1 MSEPGRDETSARPR
15 RAAGGGSADLRASD
29 ADWRPT
35 ARFETFIDDDATVI
49 RPLGR
54 QPQYPGLV
62 AGEAPPAEATEGQ
75 PAAVPEEPSL
85 ARSSAIMAAGSMV
98 SRVLGLVRTSLLTAV
113 VGVSLANDA
122 FAVANSL
129 PNYVFM
135 LLSAGLLNA
144 VLIPQITRAMRQDDE
159 GRDFIDR
166 LVTVSIALVVGVA
179 LLATVLAPWLVSATS
194 DLSGASH
201 HLAVLFAYIC
211 LPQIAFYGL
220 YAVLGQV
227 LNARNQFAAFM
238 WSPVLA
244 NVVQIVGLVYF
255 LATWHAQA
263 DPRHWTSAMVWVLAG
278 TTTLG
283 IVLQGLFLAVPLWR
297 GGFRW
302 RPRLDL
308 RGSGLHAA
316 SRMAAWSFVAL
327 LVSIAGGLV
336 IQKVLTAVRD
346 RPGNEHIV
354 SVAGQQLAFL
364 IFMIPHAF
372 ITTSILTA
380 LFPRMSRAVHDGD
393 EDGLRGLVRRGMTM
407 PAVAVI
413 PASVAL
419 AVLAVPV
426 IRLLFSMRAQ
436 DSLVVGQALAI
447 MSLGTLAFGLTT
459 LQQRYCF
466 AREDGRLNL
475 WLQVLVTGGQ
485 VAIGLVALV
494 AAPQHAVL
502 WAAAG
507 QTIGNTVAAVAYL
520 VVAGRQLG
528 DYGLGGVVRLWARL
542 GIASVLAAA
551 ASGWVAWGLG
561 HLGGTRSVQLIVLLV
576 AGVLFLGVFW
586 VMAQL
591 LRITEVDDFLAP
603 ILRRLPGRRAAAA

>member
-1 MSEPGRDETSARPR
+1 MSRPGPDEPHARPR
-15 RAAGGGSADLRASD
+15 RARDDSFGDRDAAGLVDLPPPAYD
-29 ADWRPT
+29 ALL
-35 ARFETFIDDDATVI
+35 DDDATAI
-49 RPLGR
+49 RPALR
-54 QPQYPGLV
+54 QPYYPGLSPESPTRPGRPASGGA
-62 AGEAPPAEATEGQ
+62 AG
-75 PAAVPEEPSL
+75 EPSL

-144 VLIPQITRAMRQDDE
+144 VLIPQITKAMRRDDE
-159 GRDFIDR
+159 GRGFIDR
-166 LVTVSIALVVGVA
+166 LVTVSLALVVGVA
-179 LLATVLAPWLVSATS
+179 LLATVVAPWLVRGTS
-194 DLSGASH
+194 DLSGSSY

-244 NVVQIVGLVYF
+244 NLVQIAGLVYF
-255 LATWHAQA
+255 LARWHAQP
-263 DPRHWTSAMVWVLAG
+263 DPGTWTQTMVWVLAG
-278 TTTLG
+278 STTIG
-283 IVLQGLFLAVPLWR
+283 IILQGLFLVVPLWR

-302 RPRLDL
+302 RPRWDL

-336 IQKVLTAVRD
+336 IQKVLTAVRE
-346 RPGNEHIV
+346 RPGNEHVV

-393 EDGLRGLVRRGMTM
+393 EDALRTLVRRGMAM

-413 PASVAL
+413 PASIAL

-426 IRLLFSMRAQ
+426 IRLLFSMRPA

-447 MSLGTLAFGLTT
+447 MAIGTLAFGLTT

-466 AREDGRLNL
+466 AREQGWLNL
-475 WLQVLVTGGQ
+475 WMQLLVTGGQ

-507 QTIGNTVAAVAYL
+507 QTAGNAMAALAFLIVSR
-520 VVAGRQLG
+520 RQLG
-528 DYGLGGVVRLWARL
+528 DFGLGRVIRLWARL
-542 GIASVLAAA
+542 TVASVLAGSLA
-551 ASGWVAWGLG
+551 GFVAWGLG
-561 HLGGTRSVQLIVLLV
+561 HLGTGRPIQLVLLLI
-576 AGVLFLGVFW
+576 AGTIFLVVFW
-586 VMAQL
+586 IMSQL
-591 LRITEVDDFLAP
+591 LRITEVDEFLAP
-603 ILRRLPGRRAAAA
+603 ILRRLPGRRRAAA

>member
-1 MSEPGRDETSARPR
+1 MSRPGPDEPHARPR
-15 RAAGGGSADLRASD
+15 RAWADSSGDRDAASRFDLPPPAYD
-29 ADWRPT
+29 A
-35 ARFETFIDDDATVI
+35 FLDDDATAI
-49 RPLGR
+49 RPALR
-54 QPQYPGLV
+54 QPYYPGLS
-62 AGEAPPAEATEGQ
+62 ADSPPTPGRPASGGATG
-75 PAAVPEEPSL
+75 EPSL

-98 SRVLGLVRTSLLTAV
+98 SRVLGLVRTALLTAV

-144 VLIPQITRAMRQDDE
+144 VLIPQITKAMRRDDE

-166 LVTVSIALVVGVA
+166 LVTVSLALVVGVA
-179 LLATVLAPWLVSATS
+179 LLATVVAPWLVRGTS
-194 DLSGASH
+194 DLSGSSY

-244 NVVQIVGLVYF
+244 NLVQIAGLVYF
-255 LATWHAQA
+255 LARWHAQP
-263 DPRHWTSAMVWVLAG
+263 DPGTWTQTMVWVLAG
-278 TTTLG
+278 STTVG
-283 IVLQGLFLAVPLWR
+283 IILQGLFLVVPLWR

-302 RPRLDL
+302 RPRWDL

-327 LVSIAGGLV
+327 LVSISGGLV
-336 IQKVLTAVRD
+336 IQKVLTAVRE
-346 RPGNEHIV
+346 RPGNEHVV

-393 EDGLRGLVRRGMTM
+393 EEGLRTLVRRGMAM

-413 PASVAL
+413 PASIAL

-426 IRLLFSMRAQ
+426 IRLLFSMRPK
-436 DSLVVGQALAI
+436 DSLVVGEALAI
-447 MSLGTLAFGLTT
+447 MAVGTLAFGLTT

-466 AREDGRLNL
+466 AREQGWLNL
-475 WLQVLVTGGQ
+475 WMQLLVTGGQ
-485 VAIGLVALV
+485 VAAGLVALV

-507 QTIGNTVAAVAYL
+507 QTVGNTVAAVAYL
-520 VVAGRQLG
+520 AVARRQLG

-551 ASGWVAWGLG
+551 ASGWIAWGLG
-561 HLGGTRSVQLIVLLV
+561 HLGTTRLVQLVVLV
-576 AGVLFLGVFW
+576 IAGSIFLAVFW
-586 VMAQL
+586 VVAQL

-603 ILRRLPGRRAAAA
+603 IVRRIPGRRAAAA

>member
-1 MSEPGRDETSARPR
+1 MSQTGPDEPRVRPR
-15 RAAGGGSADLRASD
+15 RARDDSFGDRAGSNRVDPPLRGVGA
-29 ADWRPT
+29 
-35 ARFETFIDDDATVI
+35 FVDDDATTI
-49 RPLGR
+49 RPAIR
-54 QPQYPGLV
+54 QPYYRGLSPDSPATPG
-62 AGEAPPAEATEGQ
+62 PPASAA
-75 PAAVPEEPSL
+75 PAEPSL

-144 VLIPQITRAMRQDDE
+144 VLIPQITKAMRRDDE

-166 LVTVSIALVVGVA
+166 LVTVSLALVVGVA
-179 LLATVLAPWLVSATS
+179 LLATVVAPWLVRGTS
-194 DLSGASH
+194 DLSGSSY

-227 LNARNQFAAFM
+227 LNARDQFAAYM

-244 NVVQIVGLVYF
+244 NVVQISGLVYF
-255 LATWHAQA
+255 LARWHAQT
-263 DPRHWTSAMVWVLAG
+263 DPGRWTPTMVWVLAG
-278 TTTLG
+278 STTVG
-283 IVLQGLFLAVPLWR
+283 IVLQGLFLVIPLWR

-302 RPRLDL
+302 RPRWDL

-380 LFPRMSRAVHDGD
+380 LYPRMSRAVHDGD
-393 EDGLRGLVRRGMTM
+393 ESHLRTLVRRGMTM

-413 PASVAL
+413 PASVGL

-426 IRLLFSMRAQ
+426 IRLLFSMRPD
-436 DSLVVGQALAI
+436 DSLVVGQALGI
-447 MSLGTLAFGLTT
+447 MAVGTLAFGITT

-466 AREDGRLNL
+466 AREQGWLNL
-475 WLQVLVTGGQ
+475 WMQFLVTGWQ
-485 VAIGLVALV
+485 VAVGLVALV

-507 QTIGNTVAAVAYL
+507 QTVGNTVASIAYL
-520 VVAGRQLG
+520 IVSRRQLG
-528 DYGLGGVVRLWARL
+528 DFGLGAVMRLWARL
-542 GIASVLAAA
+542 AVASLFAGALA
-551 ASGWVAWGLG
+551 GFVAWGLG
-561 HLGGTRSVQLIVLLV
+561 HLGTGRLVQLVLLV
-576 AGVLFLGVFW
+576 VAGTIFVAVFW
-586 VMAQL
+586 IMSQL
-591 LRITEVDDFLAP
+591 LRISEVDDFLAP
-603 ILRRLPGRRAAAA
+603 ILRRLPGRRRAVA

>member
-1 MSEPGRDETSARPR
+1 MSETGPGEPDVRPR
-15 RAAGGGSADLRASD
+15 RAAGVRHGDRDLWDPR
-29 ADWRPT
+29 RPT
-35 ARFETFIDDDATVI
+35 DHVETFVDDDATVI

-62 AGEAPPAEATEGQ
+62 GDDVPEQTPEGAPE
-75 PAAVPEEPSL
+75 AVPEEPSL

-144 VLIPQITRAMRQDDE
+144 VLIPQITRAMRRDDQ

-166 LVTVSIALVVGVA
+166 LVTVSLALVVAVA
-179 LLATVLAPWLVSATS
+179 LIATVAAPWLVRGTS
-194 DLSGASH
+194 DLSGSSY

-211 LPQIAFYGL
+211 LPQIAFYGI

-244 NVVQIVGLVYF
+244 NIVQIAGLAYF
-255 LATWHAQA
+255 LAQWHAQA
-263 DPRHWTSAMVWVLAG
+263 DPARWTSSMVWVLAG

-283 IVLQGLFLAVPLWR
+283 IVLQGLFLVIPLWR

-302 RPRLDL
+302 RPRWDL

-327 LVSIAGGLV
+327 MVSIAGGLV

-346 RPGNEHIV
+346 RPGNEHVV

-380 LFPRMSRAVHDGD
+380 LFPRMSRAVHDED
-393 EDGLRGLVRRGMTM
+393 ADGLRGLVRRGMTM

-413 PASVAL
+413 PASIAL

-426 IRLLFSMRAQ
+426 IRLLFTMRSQ

-475 WLQVLVTGGQ
+475 WLQVIVTAGQ
-485 VAIGLVALV
+485 VAVGLIALV
-494 AAPQHAVL
+494 GAPQHAVL

-507 QTIGNTVAAVAYL
+507 QTVGNTVAAVAYL
-520 VVAGRQLG
+520 VVARRQLG

-542 GIASVLAAA
+542 GFASLLAAA

-561 HLGGTRSVQLIVLLV
+561 HLGTGRPVQLVLLLI
-576 AGVLFLGVFW
+576 AGTIFLAVFW
-586 VMAQL
+586 VVAQL
-591 LRITEVDDFLAP
+591 LHISEVDDFLAP
-603 ILRRLPGRRAAAA
+603 ILRRLPGRRTAAA